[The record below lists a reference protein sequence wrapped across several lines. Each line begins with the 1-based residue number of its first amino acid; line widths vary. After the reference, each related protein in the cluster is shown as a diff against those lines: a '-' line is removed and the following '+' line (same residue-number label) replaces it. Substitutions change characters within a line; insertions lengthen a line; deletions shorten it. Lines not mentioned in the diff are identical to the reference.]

1 MKKDLDKLLSRT
13 LFTYFSILFVIVVLK
28 LFGIDYFGLDMN
40 NKIINNINNFILKWK
55 LENVWYAITLFINTY
70 IIFAISCNDNSKRMK
85 IFALITMPMNMII
98 QLIKTKY
105 NIPLILMCTDILYLI
120 ILIICYIKFIKKEKI
135 YKYNIRNYF
144 VFSIIS
150 IIFQFA
156 SVGIRS
162 LTIQTQSLQENNF
175 IVNIIINFDYF
186 ALMIFTYKLYF
197 MKGGKDLWVMVH
209 GSFSDLLIS
218 LKKLPTKLQ
227 LSYQLAKPKT
237 QQDELANK
245 IYLTLFWLYNFFSV
259 FVILFIGSLNET
271 FIECIFILSSFWIN
285 KGVFGK
291 PFHLKKASTCF
302 IVSSLSYYILNRL
315 TWDIGISFLIPI
327 ILGIALS
334 YITSK
339 FMAIQENLYLYKGM
353 SEENFYKLISKVTS
367 NEEHIKICKM
377 YYVDKETNLKIALHF
392 NYSEINIKKIKQNIN
407 NKIKELYK

>member
-1 MKKDLDKLLSRT
+1 MKKDLDKLISRT
-13 LFTYFSILFVIVVLK
+13 LFTYFSILFIVVILK
-28 LFGIDYFGLDMN
+28 LFGINYFGLDMN
-40 NKIINNINNFILKWK
+40 NKIINNINHFILKWK
-55 LENVWYAITLFINTY
+55 LENIWYSITLFINTY
-70 IIFAISCNDNSKRMK
+70 VIFAITCNDNSNRMK
-85 IFALITMPMNMII
+85 IFTLITMPINMLMQI
-98 QLIKTKY
+98 IKTKY
-105 NIPLILMCTDILYLI
+105 NIPLIFMLNDILYLI
-120 ILIICYIKFIKKEKI
+120 ILILCYIKFVKKEKI

-144 VFSIIS
+144 VFSIIT

-175 IVNIIINFDYF
+175 VVNIIINFDYF

-245 IYLTLFWLYNFFSV
+245 IYLVLFWLYNFFSV

-327 ILGIALS
+327 VLGIALS

-339 FMAIQENLYLYKGM
+339 FMAIQENLYLHKGM
-353 SEENFYKLISKVTS
+353 SEENFYKLISKVTN

-377 YYVDKETNLKIALHF
+377 YYVDKETNVKIALHF
-392 NYSEINIKKIKQNIN
+392 NYSEINVKKIKQNIN

>member
-13 LFTYFSILFVIVVLK
+13 LFTYFSILLVIVVLK
-28 LFGIDYFGLDMN
+28 LFGINYFGLDMD
-40 NKIINNINNFILKWK
+40 NKIINNINDFILKWK
-55 LENVWYAITLFINTY
+55 LENVWYAITLYMNTY
-70 IIFAISCNDNSKRMK
+70 IIFAITCNDNSKCMK
-85 IFALITMPMNMII
+85 IFTLITMPINMII
-98 QLIKTKY
+98 QIIKTKY
-105 NIPLILMCTDILYLI
+105 NIPLIFMCTDILYLI
-120 ILIICYIKFIKKEKI
+120 MLIICYIKLIKKEKI

-144 VFSIIS
+144 VFSIIT

-162 LTIQTQSLQENNF
+162 LSIQTQSLQENNF
-175 IVNIIINFDYF
+175 VVNIIINFDYF

-209 GSFSDLLIS
+209 GSFLDLLIS

-245 IYLTLFWLYNFFSV
+245 IYLVLFWLYNFFSV

-327 ILGIALS
+327 ILGITLS

-339 FMAIQENLYLYKGM
+339 FMAIQENLYLHKGM

-377 YYVDKETNLKIALHF
+377 YYVDKETNLKIALRF